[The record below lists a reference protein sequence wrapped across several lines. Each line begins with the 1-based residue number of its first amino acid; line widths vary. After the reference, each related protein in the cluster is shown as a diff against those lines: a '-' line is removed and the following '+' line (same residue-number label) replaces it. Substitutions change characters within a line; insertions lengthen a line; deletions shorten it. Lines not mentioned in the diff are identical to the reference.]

1 MNTPVRLS
9 QKGGREYDEEEV
21 LRECYLMK
29 KCTGQH
35 DGLINFMNLYET
47 KKTFELVMEHCHI
60 LIPLLKA
67 KKQVEQKQPGRLEA
81 LHLPA

>member
-35 DGLINFMNLYET
+35 EGLINFMNLYET
-47 KKTFELVMEHCHI
+47 KKTFELVMEHCNVGEW
-60 LIPLLKA
+60 LNTVSAL
-67 KKQVEQKQPGRLEA
+67 QPVHRATITLV
-81 LHLPA
+81 